1 MGDQSIAVIGSKTAG
16 VYYVLDT
23 YYVKG
28 ANRGST
34 EELLDQACQG

>member
-16 VYYVLDT
+16 VYYLLDT

-28 ANRGST
+28 ANPGSA
-34 EELLDQACQG
+34 EELLDQTCK